1 MALLLLLT
9 LPDLLPKL
17 TRLPVCVAVMAFN
30 VVLLSPLMD
39 TWLRFDT
46 GNANFV
52 YFNLLSL
59 TVFFVLLIGELARVA
74 ALKEDHQ
81 SGAVHDHQKV
91 D

>member
-1 MALLLLLT
+1 MF
-9 LPDLLPKL
+9 LPATAEL